1 MSLKPK
7 IRDHT
12 AEAGRLA
19 LKEFCPMGGGPI
31 QGNHRGCTVTAR
43 DDTPN
48 RGKGRG
54 IPSPVHFYVN
64 AGYPGDT
71 GSIPGLG
78 RSPEEKNGKPSCI
91 LT

>member
-19 LKEFCPMGGGPI
+19 LKEFYPWGEGLSR
-31 QGNHRGCTVTAR
+31 GNHRGCTVTAR
-43 DDTPN
+43 DDTQN

-54 IPSPVHFYVN
+54 IPSLVHF
-64 AGYPGDT
+64 
-71 GSIPGLG
+71 
-78 RSPEEKNGKPSCI
+78 SCSFI
-91 LT
+91 LSH